1 MKTDTI
7 VMIIL
12 TIVGIVAA
20 YLLFKDDDDFLE

>member
-12 TIVGIVAA
+12 TIVGIVAS
-20 YLLFKDDDDFLE
+20 YLLFKDDEDFLE